1 MFASLINQGG
11 DRSVLNII
19 KATTDQWKSIIGEV
33 KNCGRKVKLRIEP
46 RFDGVLLRRGNI
58 GQMIRHQ

>member
-33 KNCGRKVKLRIEP
+33 KNCGRKVKLWVVSVPLSRKAAK
-46 RFDGVLLRRGNI
+46 RRK
-58 GQMIRHQ
+58 RCCPDF